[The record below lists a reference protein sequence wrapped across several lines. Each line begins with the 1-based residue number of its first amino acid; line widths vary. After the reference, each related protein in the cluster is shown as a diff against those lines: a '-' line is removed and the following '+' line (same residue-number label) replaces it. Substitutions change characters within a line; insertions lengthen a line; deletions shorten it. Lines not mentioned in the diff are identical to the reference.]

1 MVALYNSGVQQTIVD
16 ALERFAGIER
26 LVSKVYFRF
35 SHLFLNHGELR
46 DFWWQMAKEE
56 EQHACILLACK
67 AVVENFQENPVNPDI
82 GKGKAEQLEGQINS
96 YLGKGT
102 PSITVEQS
110 FKIALDIECSELDA
124 IYSELLKSCGPEV
137 AKTMEH
143 VGVPASVQR
152 RKLASAVHRFT
163 SDPELRAAAENL

>member
-1 MVALYNSGVQQTIVD
+1 MAVVQRANKD
-16 ALERFAGIER
+16 PFERFAEIER

-35 SHLFLNHGELR
+35 SHLFLYHGELR
-46 DFWWQMAKEE
+46 DFWWQMARDE

-67 AVVENFQENPVNPDI
+67 AIVDNFQENPVNPDI
-82 GKGKAEQLEGQINS
+82 GKEKADQLEGQINS

-102 PSITVEQS
+102 PSISVEEA
-110 FKIALDIECSELDA
+110 FKISLDIESSELDA

-163 SDPELRAAAENL
+163 SDPVLRAAAQNL

>member
-1 MVALYNSGVQQTIVD
+1 MAVVQQIIKD
-16 ALERFAGIER
+16 PFERFAELER

-35 SHLFLNHGELR
+35 SHLFLHHKELR
-46 DFWWQMAKEE
+46 DFWWQMARDE

-67 AVVENFQENPVNPDI
+67 AIVDNFPETLARPIVVE
-82 GKGKAEQLEGQINS
+82 GKAVQLETQINS

-102 PSITVEQS
+102 PSIDLEEA
-110 FKIALDIECSELDA
+110 FKIALEIESSELDA
-124 IYSELLKSCGPEV
+124 VYSVLLNSCGPEI

-152 RKLASAVHRFT
+152 RKLASAVLRFAK
-163 SDPELRAAAENL
+163 DPQLREAAGNL

>member
-1 MVALYNSGVQQTIVD
+1 MAVVQELNND
-16 ALERFAGIER
+16 PFERFAEIER

-35 SHLFLNHGELR
+35 SLLFIDHGELR
-46 DFWWQMAKEE
+46 DFWWQMARDE

-67 AVVENFQENPVNPDI
+67 AIVENFQDNPVNPEI
-82 GKGKAEQLEGQINS
+82 GKGKAVQLEGQINS

-102 PSITVEQS
+102 PSITVEEA
-110 FKIALDIECSELDA
+110 FKIALEIECSELDA
-124 IYSELLKSCGPEV
+124 IYSELLKTCGPEV

-163 SDPELRAAAENL
+163 SDPELRDAAKNL

>member
-1 MVALYNSGVQQTIVD
+1 MAVVQQ
-16 ALERFAGIER
+16 ANKHPLERFAEIER

-35 SHLFLNHGELR
+35 SHLFLHHGELR
-46 DFWWQMAKEE
+46 DFWWQMARDE

-67 AVVENFQENPVNPDI
+67 AIVENYQHEAIHPDI
-82 GKGKAEQLEGQINS
+82 GKGKADQLEGQINS

-102 PSITVEQS
+102 PSISVEEA
-110 FKIALDIECSELDA
+110 FKIALEIECSELDA

-137 AKTMEH
+137 AKTMQH